1 MSGDHWRPLA
11 GPGVLRQRAQ
21 ALAAARAFFAARG
34 LLEVETPALVSHAVS
49 DPQLANIRVSLGG
62 PAARE
67 LFLHTS
73 PEYHMKRLLA
83 AGAPDI
89 WQIGKVFR
97 DGESG
102 ARHLPEFTLVEWYR
116 RSVDYAG
123 FIAEAADFVRSVAA
137 ALGRTLPAPV
147 MDSYAGLLQE
157 FAGIDALEAPV
168 AAIRV
173 RAQALLGVQLD
184 AGLAQGLGDDRDAWL
199 DLLVVAVVE
208 PALRGR
214 GLVVVDRFP
223 ASQAALAR
231 LVPDDVRVARRFE
244 IYLDGIELANGYHEL
259 GDVAEQR
266 RRFTLDRE
274 RRRQLG
280 RPDTAPDEALL
291 AALAVGL
298 PDCCGVAVGFDRLLM
313 AGLGLDSIRQVV
325 AFAPGP
331 DQD

>member
-1 MSGDHWRPLA
+1 MSGARWRPLA
-11 GPGVLRQRAQ
+11 APGVLRQRAQ

-62 PAARE
+62 SAARD

-116 RSVDYAG
+116 RGIDYAA
-123 FIAEAADFVRSVAA
+123 FIAEATDFVRSVAA
-137 ALGRTLPAPV
+137 ALGRTLPLP
-147 MDSYAGLLQE
+147 DLCSYAGLLQE

-168 AAIRV
+168 VAIRD
-173 RAQALLGVQLD
+173 RAQALLGAQLD

-199 DLLVVAVVE
+199 DLLIVAIVE
-208 PALRGR
+208 PALRRR
-214 GLVVVDRFP
+214 GLVVIDRFP

-231 LVPDDVRVARRFE
+231 LAPDDARVARRFE

-259 GDVAEQR
+259 GDVIEQR
-266 RRFTLDRE
+266 RRFALDRE
-274 RRRQLG
+274 RRRSLG
-280 RPDTAPDEALL
+280 RPDTVPDEALL
-291 AALAVGL
+291 AALAAGL